1 MIVARF
7 QRGDEGRI
15 VSPAV
20 SFWYQDSREFVPNP
34 GYEVMYEGERL
45 AARDLDQDPLKAIV
59 ESKRKLNGMP
69 VVAGAS
75 FGHTTPQFTFPI
87 GGYGCLR
94 AGDAAVRLS
103 IEVH

>member
-1 MIVARF
+1 VSSYPTPATRSCTKAR
-7 QRGDEGRI
+7 GKLLG
-15 VSPAV
+15 
-20 SFWYQDSREFVPNP
+20 
-34 GYEVMYEGERL
+34 
-45 AARDLDQDPLKAIV
+45 DLDQDPLRAIV

>member
-1 MIVARF
+1 
-7 QRGDEGRI
+7 
-15 VSPAV
+15 
-20 SFWYQDSREFVPNP
+20 
-34 GYEVMYEGERL
+34 
-45 AARDLDQDPLKAIV
+45 
-59 ESKRKLNGMP
+59 MP